1 MTSIWNDNFELRAKD
16 TNYSAEQD
24 EFPVLVSDDCS
35 NSEIDATGNDRRK
48 CTQFKIKYVY
58 FAIVAA
64 FGSLGFGFT
73 VVYSSPFL
81 EDMSRRTNFTL
92 WTEGFENCIYQNLVG
107 PLTPI
112 GAVVGGLLSSL
123 VIGVFGLVF
132 SLITAAVM
140 FVVGWAMIGVSWF
153 VSSPDWFRFLI
164 LTGRFVT
171 GASAGGVAAT
181 IPVSTYM
188 TSVP

>member
-1 MTSIWNDNFELRAKD
+1 MTSILNDNFELRAKD
-16 TNYSAEQD
+16 TDFSAKQD
-24 EFPVLVSDDCS
+24 EFPILDDYS
-35 NSEIDATGNDRRK
+35 GIDASENDRRK
-48 CTQFKIKYVY
+48 CTQFKIKDIY

-112 GAVVGGLLSSL
+112 GAVVGGLLGSL

-153 VSSPDWFRFLI
+153 VSSPTWFRILI

-171 GASAGGVAAT
+171 GASAGGVAVT
-181 IPVSTYM
+181 IPVSI
-188 TSVP
+188 